1 VIRLRSVHKAFGE
14 KVVLKG
20 FDLDVPRGATVALIG
35 ASGAGKSVVLKHIVG
50 LLASD
55 QGSVTVDGREVAEL
69 DQEALYALRR
79 RVGYVFQFAALF
91 DSMTLAHNV
100 EMGLRRIPGLSRR
113 DIRRRAAECLELVD
127 LGGLGDRYPAE
138 ISGGQ
143 RKRAG
148 IARAIAT
155 RPRYLLY
162 DEPTTGLDP
171 VTTTVIGRLILR
183 LREEIGATGLVVTH
197 DLGTAY
203 EVADSMAFLHDGR
216 VRAHGAPGE
225 IRISGDPVVRSFI
238 EGAPELMETIV

>member
-1 VIRLRSVHKAFGE
+1 MIRLRGVHKAFGA
-14 KVVLKG
+14 KVVLNG
-20 FDLDVPRGATVALIG
+20 FDLDVPEGATVALIG

-50 LLASD
+50 LLAAD
-55 QGSVTVDGREVAEL
+55 RGSVTVDGHEVGAL
-69 DQEALYALRR
+69 DREALYALRR
-79 RVGYVFQFAALF
+79 KVGYVFQFAALF
-91 DSMTLAHNV
+91 DSMTLTRNV
-100 EMGLRRIPGLSRR
+100 EMGLRRIPGMSRR
-113 DIRRRAAECLELVD
+113 DIRDRAAECLDLVD
-127 LGGLGDRYPAE
+127 LGGLGDRYPSE

-148 IARAIAT
+148 IARAIAI

-203 EVADSMAFLHDGR
+203 KVADSMAFLHEGR
-216 VRAHGAPGE
+216 VRAHGKPE
-225 IRISGDPVVRSFI
+225 EMRISGDPLVRSFI
-238 EGAPELMETIV
+238 EGAPELMEAGT

>member
-1 VIRLRSVHKAFGE
+1 MIRLRGVHKAFGE
-14 KVVLKG
+14 KVVLNG
-20 FDLDVPRGATVALIG
+20 FDLDVPKGTTVALIG

-50 LLASD
+50 LLTAD
-55 QGSVTVDGREVAEL
+55 KGSVTVDGRKVDEL
-69 DQEALYALRR
+69 DRKALYALRR
-79 RVGYVFQFAALF
+79 TVGYVFQFAALF

-100 EMGLRRIPGLSRR
+100 EMGLRRMPGLTRR
-113 DIRRRAAECLELVD
+113 DIGRRAAECLELVD

-162 DEPTTGLDP
+162 DEPTAGLDP

-197 DLGTAY
+197 DLGTAC

-216 VRAHGAPGE
+216 VRARGAPDE

-238 EGAPELMETIV
+238 EGAPELMETIA

>member
-1 VIRLRSVHKAFGE
+1 MIRLRGVHKAFGD
-14 KVVLKG
+14 KVVLNG
-20 FDLDVPRGATVALIG
+20 FDLDVPEGGTVALIG

-50 LLASD
+50 LLSAD
-55 QGSVTVDGREVAEL
+55 RGSVTVDGREVDKL
-69 DQEALYALRR
+69 DRESLYTLRR
-79 RVGYVFQFAALF
+79 EVGYVFQFAALF
-91 DSMTLAHNV
+91 DSMTLADNV

-113 DIRRRAAECLELVD
+113 DIRSRAAECLELVD

-148 IARAIAT
+148 IARAIAI

-183 LREEIGATGLVVTH
+183 LREELGATGLVVTH

-203 EVADSMAFLHDGR
+203 KVADSMAFLHDGR

-225 IRISGDPVVRSFI
+225 IRISPDPVVRSFI
-238 EGAPELMETIV
+238 EGAPELMETMA